1 MFMPLSETISNVTAA
16 FWQRL
21 KLLYYTHLSSTGA
34 RSTAQPS
41 AQVEGGVCVDAMT
54 RVAKAADG
62 LLFSSEAD
70 YPLEPF
76 VWTDPASFSPDAL
89 YKLTSLPPTTPVT
102 KEDIDDFFAPMLDP
116 ASGDTPTAR
125 KRRTRF
131 RKLVRLLRQDFS
143 DLAVYKLGT
152 VEMPTFIVG
161 RLADGTAAGLRTTV
175 VET

>member
-1 MFMPLSETISNVTAA
+1 M
-16 FWQRL
+16 
-21 KLLYYTHLSSTGA
+21 
-34 RSTAQPS
+34 
-41 AQVEGGVCVDAMT
+41 DAMP
-54 RVAKAADG
+54 RIAKATDG

-76 VWTDPASFSPDAL
+76 VWTDTAPFSPDAL
-89 YKLTSLPPTTPVT
+89 YKLTTLPPSTPVT
-102 KEDIDDFFAPMLDP
+102 KEDIDDFFAPMLSP
-116 ASGDTPTAR
+116 ASGDTPAAR

-131 RKLVRLLRQDFS
+131 RKLVRLLRQHFS

-161 RLADGTAAGLRTTV
+161 RLANGTVAGLRTTV

>member
-1 MFMPLSETISNVTAA
+1 M
-16 FWQRL
+16 
-21 KLLYYTHLSSTGA
+21 
-34 RSTAQPS
+34 
-41 AQVEGGVCVDAMT
+41 DAMT

-76 VWTDPASFSPDAL
+76 VWTDSVPFSPDAL
-89 YKLTSLPPTTPVT
+89 YKLTTLPPSTPIT
-102 KEDIDDFFAPMLDP
+102 KEEINDFFAPMLHLPPD
-116 ASGDTPTAR
+116 ATVEAR
-125 KRRTRF
+125 NRVKRF
-131 RKLVRLLRQDFS
+131 RSLVRLLRRNLS

-161 RLADGTAAGLRTTV
+161 RLANGTSAGLRTTV